1 MAGDGGLAPVTPASP
16 NAAAIRDIWWVILG
30 ITGVIF
36 IIVETALVVF
46 IVKYRRGRRPR
57 EVEGAPVHGNSRLEI
72 IWTVVPVL
80 IVFAIVA
87 VVFVKLPDVKD
98 APAAANS
105 LNIQV
110 EGHQYYWLYRYPD
123 GQVSI
128 DQMVVP
134 VDDVVTL
141 TVNAIDVIHGWW
153 IPALGG
159 QIDAIPGRTNHTWF
173 QAEKEGTYVGQCA
186 QLCGVYHAKM
196 TASVVVESE
205 ARSRVPRHDSDAAR
219 RRSGGLRRLRQ
230 VPRHAGPGCVRPD
243 PPPQRPDP
251 HPRAAHGRRPQPGPH
266 ARRRERLEPGTDRRD
281 DRVPAEE
288 STRAA

>member
-1 MAGDGGLAPVTPASP
+1 MRPTLRAVFLAVPLALVTAGTAVASDGGLAPVTPASP

-57 EVEGAPVHGNSRLEI
+57 EVEGAAVHGNTRLEI

-87 VVFVKLPDVKD
+87 VVFAKLPDVKD
-98 APAAANS
+98 VPPANAANS

-110 EGHQYYWLYRYPD
+110 EGHQFYWLYRYPD

-134 VDDVVTL
+134 V
-141 TVNAIDVIHGWW
+141 
-153 IPALGG
+153 
-159 QIDAIPGRTNHTWF
+159 
-173 QAEKEGTYVGQCA
+173 E
-186 QLCGVYHAKM
+186 
-196 TASVVVESE
+196 
-205 ARSRVPRHDSDAAR
+205 R
-219 RRSGGLRRLRQ
+219 RRN
-230 VPRHAGPGCVRPD
+230 AD
-243 PPPQRPDP
+243 
-251 HPRAAHGRRPQPGPH
+251 
-266 ARRRERLEPGTDRRD
+266 RERDRRD
-281 DRVPAEE
+281 PRLVDPRARRPDRRHPRPHEPHLVPGEE
-288 STRAA
+288 GRHATSGSAHSSAASTTRR